1 LRQQAFEQISFGE
14 PAWELLLS
22 LYIVDSER
30 RRLRTGELCKLAGL
44 PLTTALR
51 WLEHLRVNGL
61 IKQLPHLFDQRAT
74 TIELSSKGRSDM
86 DGYFQ
91 QMRDASVF
99 GSIALGR

>member
-1 LRQQAFEQISFGE
+1 
-14 PAWELLLS
+14 
-22 LYIVDSER
+22 
-30 RRLRTGELCKLAGL
+30 
-44 PLTTALR
+44 
-51 WLEHLRVNGL
+51 LRVNGL

>member
-1 LRQQAFEQISFGE
+1 LRQRAFEQISFGE
-14 PAWELLLS
+14 PAWDLLLS
-22 LYIVDSER
+22 LYIIDSDR

-86 DGYFQ
+86 DRYFQ
-91 QMRDASVF
+91 QVRDSSVF